1 MQDVM
6 QKIFDQGD
14 IYKKNYEGKYCVPC
28 ESYWTEHQLINGNCP
43 DCGRPVENMQEE
55 SYFFKLSKYSDR
67 ILKYIMDNP
76 DFIQPVSRRNEMI
89 NFINTGL
96 EDLCITRTTFD
107 WGIPVPFDKKHV
119 VYVWFDALLNYFTG
133 IGYGTDNEKFNKF
146 WPCDVHLVGKEI
158 VRFHSIIWPIM
169 LMAMGEPLPKKV
181 YGHGWLV
188 VEGDKM
194 SKSKG
199 NVVDPIGLIEEFG
212 PDAIRYFLLREINLG
227 SDGNFSRDAL
237 ISRINADLAND
248 LGNLLH
254 RTVSMIEKYH
264 GGIVHKS
271 VVNENY
277 DEASRAMI
285 LATVAAYKAAMD
297 NMEINVAI
305 KLVWQF
311 ISGGNKYIDDT
322 APWLLAK
329 DPDQAVRLQAVMYNL
344 AEILRI
350 TAILIYP
357 FMPHTSPKIFAQLG
371 LEEPKEYLLSDVT
384 WGIIPE
390 GTKVKKGEPLFPRI
404 EINEEGMAVVA
415 GTKKTA
421 AANQAQ
427 VQTKKAAIVGIAEI
441 GIDDFTKLDLRVGTI
456 IAAERVPK
464 TDKLM
469 KLTVQIGKEERTI
482 VSGIAEYYTETALIG
497 KNAIVIANLKPVKL
511 RGIESRGMLLAASD
525 GEGHLVLAEAPG
537 IVSGSKVK

>member
-1 MQDVM
+1 
-6 QKIFDQGD
+6 
-14 IYKKNYEGKYCVPC
+14 
-28 ESYWTEHQLINGNCP
+28 
-43 DCGRPVENMQEE
+43 
-55 SYFFKLSKYSDR
+55 
-67 ILKYIMDNP
+67 
-76 DFIQPVSRRNEMI
+76 
-89 NFINTGL
+89 
-96 EDLCITRTTFD
+96 
-107 WGIPVPFDKKHV
+107 
-119 VYVWFDALLNYFTG
+119 
-133 IGYGTDNEKFNKF
+133 
-146 WPCDVHLVGKEI
+146 
-158 VRFHSIIWPIM
+158 
-169 LMAMGEPLPKKV
+169 
-181 YGHGWLV
+181 
-188 VEGDKM
+188 M

-237 ISRINADLAND
+237 IGRINADLAND

-264 GGIVHKS
+264 AGIIHKS

-285 LATVAAYKAAMD
+285 LATVVAYKAAMD

-329 DPDQAVRLQAVMYNL
+329 DPEHAERLQAVMYNL

-357 FMPHTSPKIFAQLG
+357 FMPHTSPKIFTQLG
-371 LEEPKEYLLSDVT
+371 LAEPKEYLLSDVT
-384 WGIIPE
+384 WGKIPE

-404 EINEEGMAVVA
+404 EINEDGIAVA
-415 GTKKTA
+415 ASTKKTVMVNA
-421 AANQAQ
+421 VSFQA
-427 VQTKKAAIVGIAEI
+427 KKEAVPGIVEI
-441 GIDDFTKLDLRVGTI
+441 GVGDFAKLDLRVGTI
-456 IAAERVPK
+456 LTAERVPK

-469 KLTVQIGKEERTI
+469 KLTVQIGNEERTI
-482 VSGIAEYYTETALIG
+482 VSGIAEYYTEEALIG
-497 KNAIVIANLKPVKL
+497 KNAIVIANLKPAKL